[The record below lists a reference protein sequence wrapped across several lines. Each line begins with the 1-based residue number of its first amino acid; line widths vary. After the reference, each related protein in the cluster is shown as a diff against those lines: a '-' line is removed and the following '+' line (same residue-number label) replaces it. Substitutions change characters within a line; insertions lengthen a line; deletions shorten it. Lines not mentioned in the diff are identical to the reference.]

1 MKILFILSSSSI
13 LGQRRHTGTTA
24 PCLRCTWSF
33 ALCDDRIVFART
45 QPATLRR
52 VATSAASATSTFVEQ
67 EFKGLRSTFVE
78 HEFKG
83 FENLSSGLKTCLA
96 DGLVVAA
103 LLE

>member
-1 MKILFILSSSSI
+1 MSAVERMLENENTFHSLFIKHS
-13 LGQRRHTGTTA
+13 GTKATHRNYCA
-24 PCLRCTWSF
+24 MPPVHMEF

-78 HEFKG
+78 HELKG
-83 FENLSSGLKTCLA
+83 LRTCLA
-96 DGLVVAA
+96 V
-103 LLE
+103 